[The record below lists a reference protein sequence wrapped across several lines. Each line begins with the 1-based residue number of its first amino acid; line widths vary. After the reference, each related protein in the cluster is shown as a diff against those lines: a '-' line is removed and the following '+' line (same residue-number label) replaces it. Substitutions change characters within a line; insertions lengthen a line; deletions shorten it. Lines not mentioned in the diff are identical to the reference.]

1 MPTTIP
7 TTTSTARASL
17 SPDPGDA
24 YFETDTKTYII
35 YDGANWR
42 AYNSDSARYPIIS
55 NSLSAFF
62 DGTDDSLSAND
73 SSLNLQTDFSIAC
86 WFNRGIGVAS
96 WDALVSWGEA
106 SSGKYRAFGFN
117 ANSNLTFNA
126 YGSGYDSSG
135 QTLSNSTWYHGVLTV
150 SGSGASVVAKVY
162 VNGTLDST
170 VDNFTLV
177 DYSTY
182 GGHLFGRSTY
192 GGTEYY
198 NGNIDELGIWNS
210 VLTASDVSSIYNS
223 YSTSNAVNLNSASN
237 NLVAWYR
244 MGDSSGDTDS
254 GGGTPGDT
262 DVIGTVVNAS
272 TVSGSGGSGAN
283 ITGSNATYSTTIR

>member
-7 TTTSTARASL
+7 SITSSTRPS
-17 SPDPGDA
+17 SPSAGDA

-35 YDGANWR
+35 SDGSNWR
-42 AYNSDSARYPIIS
+42 TYESDEARYPEIS

-73 SSLNLQTDFSIAC
+73 SSLSLQTNFSIAC
-86 WFNRGIGVAS
+86 WFNRGSGVAS

-117 ANSNLTFNA
+117 ANNNLTFNA
-126 YGSGYDSSG
+126 FGSGYDSSG
-135 QTLSNSTWYHGVLTV
+135 QTLSNSTWYHGVLTL
-150 SGSGASVVAKVY
+150 SGTGSSVVAKVY
-162 VNGTLDST
+162 VNGALDST

-182 GGHLFGRSTY
+182 GGHLFGRSSY
-192 GGTEYY
+192 GGTEHY
-198 NGNIDELGIWNS
+198 NGHIDELGIWNS

-223 YSTSNAVNLNSASN
+223 YSTSNAVNLNSVSN

-254 GGGTPGDT
+254 GGGTPGNT

-283 ITGSNATYSTTIR
+283 ITGSNATYSTTIS

>member
-7 TTTSTARASL
+7 SITSSTRPS
-17 SPDPGDA
+17 SPSAGDA

-35 YDGANWR
+35 SDGSNWR
-42 AYNSDSARYPIIS
+42 AYESDEARYPIIS

-73 SSLNLQTDFSIAC
+73 SSLSLQTDFSIAC
-86 WFNRGIGVAS
+86 WFNRGSGVDS
-96 WDALVSWGEA
+96 WDALVSWGKAEG
-106 SSGKYRAFGFN
+106 GKYRAFGFN
-117 ANSNLTFNA
+117 ANNNLTFNA
-126 YGSGYDSSG
+126 YGIGYDNSG
-135 QTLSNSTWYHGVLTV
+135 QILSNLTWYHGVLTL
-150 SGSGASVVAKVY
+150 SGTGSSAVAKVY

-170 VDNFTLV
+170 VTGFALL
-177 DYSTY
+177 DYPTY
-182 GGHLFGRSTY
+182 AGHLFGRSTF
-192 GGTEYY
+192 GGPQYY
-198 NGNIDELGIWNS
+198 NGHIDELGIWNS
-210 VLTASDVSSIYNS
+210 VLTASDVGSIYNS
-223 YSTSNAVNLNSASN
+223 YSTSNAVNLNSVSN

-254 GGGTPGDT
+254 GGGTPANT

-283 ITGSNATYSTTIR
+283 ITGSNATYSTTIS

>member
-7 TTTSTARASL
+7 SITSSTRPG
-17 SPDPGDA
+17 SPSVGDA

-35 YDGANWR
+35 SDGSNWR
-42 AYNSDSARYPIIS
+42 AYNSDSARFPIIS

-73 SSLNLQTDFSIAC
+73 SSLSLQTDFSIAC
-86 WFNRGIGVAS
+86 WFNRGSGVAS

-106 SSGKYRAFGFN
+106 SSGKYRAFGFDN
-117 ANSNLTFNA
+117 TNRLTFNA
-126 YGSGYDSSG
+126 WGIGYDTSG
-135 QTLSNSTWYHGVLTV
+135 QTLSNSTWYHGVLTL
-150 SGSGASVVAKVY
+150 SGTGSSAVAKVY
-162 VNGTLDST
+162 VNGALDST
-170 VDNFTLV
+170 VTGFALV

-192 GGTEYY
+192 GGSEYY
-198 NGNIDELGIWNS
+198 NGHIDELGIWNS

-223 YSTSNAVNLNSASN
+223 YSTSDAVNLNSASN

-254 GGGTPGDT
+254 GGGTPANT

-283 ITGSNATYSTTIR
+283 ITGSNSTYSTTIS

>member
-7 TTTSTARASL
+7 TTTSSTRPG
-17 SPDPGDA
+17 SPSTGDA
-24 YFETDTKTYII
+24 YFETDTKNYII

-42 AYNSDSARYPIIS
+42 GYVSDAVSQPSIS

-73 SSLNLQTDFSIAC
+73 SSLSLQTDFSIAC
-86 WFNRGIGVAS
+86 WFNRGSGVAN

-106 SSGKYRAFGFN
+106 TNGKYRAFGFN
-117 ANSNLTFNA
+117 SNNNLTFNA
-126 YGSGYDSSG
+126 YGTGYDNSG
-135 QTLSNSTWYHGVLTV
+135 QTLSNSTWYHGVLTL
-150 SGSGASVVAKVY
+150 SGTGSSAVAKVY
-162 VNGTLDST
+162 VNGALDST
-170 VDNFTLV
+170 VNNFTLV

-192 GGTEYY
+192 GGSEYY
-198 NGNIDELGIWNS
+198 NGYIDELGIWNS

-223 YSTSNAVNLNSASN
+223 YSTSNAINLNETSN

-254 GGGTPGDT
+254 GGGTPGNT

-283 ITGSNATYSTTIR
+283 ITGSNSTYSTTIS

>member
-7 TTTSTARASL
+7 SITSSTRPG
-17 SPDPGDA
+17 SPSVGDA
-24 YFETDTKTYII
+24 YFETDTNAYII
-35 YDGANWR
+35 SDGSNWR
-42 AYNSDSARYPIIS
+42 AYNSDGARYPIIS

-73 SSLNLQTDFSIAC
+73 TSLSLQTDFSIAC
-86 WFNRGIGVAS
+86 WFNRGSGVDD

-106 SSGKYRAFGFN
+106 SGGKYRAFGFSDTN
-117 ANSNLTFNA
+117 RLTFNA
-126 YGSGYDSSG
+126 YGRGYDTSG
-135 QTLSNSTWYHGVLTV
+135 QTLSNSTWYHGVLTL
-150 SGSGASVVAKVY
+150 SGTGSSAVAKVY
-162 VNGTLDST
+162 VNGALDST

-182 GGHLFGRSTY
+182 GGHLFGRSAY
-192 GGTEYY
+192 GYTQHY
-198 NGNIDELGIWNS
+198 NGHIDELGIWNS
-210 VLTASDVSSIYNS
+210 VLSASDVSSIYNS
-223 YSTSNAVNLNSASN
+223 YSTSNAVNLNSVSN

-254 GGGTPGDT
+254 GGGTPGNT

-283 ITGSNATYSTTIR
+283 ITGSNATYSTTIS

>member
-7 TTTSTARASL
+7 SITSSTRPS
-17 SPDPGDA
+17 SPSAGDA

-35 YDGANWR
+35 SDGSNWR
-42 AYNSDSARYPIIS
+42 TYESDEARYPEIS

-73 SSLNLQTDFSIAC
+73 SSLSLQTDFSIAC
-86 WFNRGIGVAS
+86 WFNRGSGVS
-96 WDALVSWGEA
+96 WSALVSWGEE
-106 SSGKYRAFGFN
+106 SGGKYRAFGFN
-117 ANSNLTFNA
+117 GTDRLTFNA
-126 YGSGYDSSG
+126 HGRGYDNSG
-135 QTLSNSTWYHGVLTV
+135 QVLSNSTWYHGVLTV
-150 SGSGASVVAKVY
+150 SGTGSSVVAKVY
-162 VNGTLDST
+162 VNGALDST
-170 VDNFTLV
+170 VDDFTLIT
-177 DYSTY
+177 YSSY

-192 GGTEYY
+192 AGVERY
-198 NGNIDELGIWNS
+198 NGHIDELGIWNS

-223 YSTSNAVNLNSASN
+223 YSTSDAVNLNSVSN

-254 GGGTPGDT
+254 GGGTPANT

-283 ITGSNATYSTTIR
+283 ITGSNSTYSTTIS